1 MDSQVKDANQEVV
14 VDSLVEEIEEIN
26 MMTIPG
32 VRRSRTEAVV
42 FSVLATK
49 SAPMFVYI
57 YNYE

>member
-1 MDSQVKDANQEVV
+1 MDFQVKDVNQEVA
-14 VDSLVEEIEEIN
+14 VDSLVEEIEEMN

-49 SAPMFVYI
+49 SAPIFVYML
-57 YNYE
+57 